1 MASPEI
7 KIIAVSN
14 VFCRLMNF
22 VNVGDV
28 EQGHQHTYDHATL
41 VSTGSVMVDVLDD
54 DDTVISSKIFSAPNM
69 VFIHKDKRHR
79 LTALENNTVC
89 SCIHALRDVDNDILD
104 PAFLVE
110 PMFTGNRGEL
120 KQYVADNHTKELRGF
135 AVPSHYEQVPNP
147 V

>member
-41 VSTGSVMVDVLDD
+41 VSTGSVVVDVLGDND
-54 DDTVISSKIFSAPNM
+54 EVVSSKVFNAPNM

-79 LTALENNTVC
+79 LTALESNTVC
-89 SCIHALRDVDNDILD
+89 SCIHAVRDVEGEILD
-104 PAFLVE
+104 PEFLIE
-110 PMFTGNRGEL
+110 PLFSTGNGEL
-120 KQYVADNHTKELRGF
+120 VNLIAEKHGTPMKGF
-135 AVPSHYEQVPNP
+135 AIR
-147 V
+147 